1 MASRTLIA
9 SANGLRMGA
18 LTDDKGVWSFTYD
31 AQWLASPRAYPLSPA
46 FPLRAGTFTDTSTD
60 RPVQWFFDNLLPEEG
75 MRTSLAR
82 EARVDAADA
91 WGLLAYFGRESAGA
105 LTLLAEGEREAAGS
119 MQPLPL
125 DELERRIQA
134 MPERAL
140 TATAPKRMS
149 AAGAQQKLLLILRG
163 DAPDYTL
170 FEPVGSEPS
179 MHLLKPDMR
188 AAGYPHSAINE
199 FFCMKLAKRM
209 GLDVP
214 DVHFLRVPSA
224 CYVIDRF
231 DRDTASEPAARLHTI
246 DAMQLL
252 NYDRGFKYQRANAEE
267 LGRAIGQT
275 STRALARLSVF
286 RWTIFNVVVGNGDAH
301 LKNLSFFVDARG
313 YRLAPFYD
321 IVSTVVYHT
330 PTHRPDHRGDHWPH
344 CELTMPLGP
353 ATRFADIDLGALVA
367 FGNALGLREKAAEN
381 ELLRFL
387 EPLDRSVAQTLDEV
401 REVARPDAGEMRL
414 LNSIVSMPIAEMGRA
429 LRQGRG

>member
-1 MASRTLIA
+1 MAARTLIA
-9 SANGLRMGA
+9 SANGVRMGTLA
-18 LTDDKGVWSFTYD
+18 DDKGIWSFAYD
-31 AQWLASPRAYPLSPA
+31 PQWLASPTAYPLSPA
-46 FPLRAGTFTDTSTD
+46 FPLRADVFTDTSTD

-82 EARVDAADA
+82 EAKVDAADA

-105 LTLLAEGEREAAGS
+105 LTLLTDGEQETPGDL
-119 MQPLPL
+119 QPLPL
-125 DELERRIQA
+125 DELEHRIQA

-149 AAGAQQKLLLILRG
+149 AAGAQQKLLLVLRG
-163 DAPDYTL
+163 DAPDYAL

-188 AAGYPHSAINE
+188 AARYPHSAINE
-199 FFCMKLAKRM
+199 FFCMRLAKKM

-214 DVHFLRVPSA
+214 DVHFLRAPSA

-231 DRDTASEPAARLHTI
+231 DRDVASERAARVHTI

-252 NYDRGFKYQRANAEE
+252 NYDRGFKYQRANAQE
-267 LGRAIGQT
+267 LARAIDRT
-275 STRALARLSVF
+275 STRALTRLSVF
-286 RWTIFNVVVGNGDAH
+286 RWTVFNVVVGNADAH

-344 CELTMPLGP
+344 CELTMPLGN
-353 ATRFADIDLGALVA
+353 ATRFADIDTNALVA
-367 FGNALGLREKAAEN
+367 FGHALGLREKAATS
-381 ELLRFL
+381 ELQRFL
-387 EPLDRSVAQTLDEV
+387 EPLDRHVGETLDEV
-401 REVARPDAGEMRL
+401 RNIAHPDAAEMRL
-414 LNSIVSMPIAEMGRA
+414 LNSIAAMPIAEMGRA
-429 LRQGRG
+429 LRQARG

>member
-1 MASRTLIA
+1 MAANTLIA
-9 SANGLRMGA
+9 SANGVRMGT
-18 LTDDKGVWSFTYD
+18 LTDDKGIWSFAYD
-31 AQWLASPRAYPLSPA
+31 AQWRASPAAYPLSPA
-46 FPLRAGTFTDTSTD
+46 FPLRPDAFVDTSTD

-75 MRTSLAR
+75 MRMSLAR
-82 EARVDAADA
+82 EAKVDAADA

-105 LTLLAEGEREAAGS
+105 LTLLVDGEHEAPGS
-119 MQPLPL
+119 LQPLSL

-134 MPERAL
+134 MPQRAL

-149 AAGAQQKLLLILRG
+149 AAGAQQKLLLVLRG
-163 DAPDYTL
+163 DAPDYAL

-179 MHLLKPDMR
+179 MHLLKQDMR

-214 DVHFLRVPSA
+214 DVHFLRAPSA

-231 DRDTASEPAARLHTI
+231 DRDVASKPAGRVHTI

-252 NYDRGFKYQRANAEE
+252 NYDRGFKYQRANAQE
-267 LGRAIGQT
+267 LARAIDRT
-275 STRALARLSVF
+275 STRALTRLSVF
-286 RWTIFNVVVGNGDAH
+286 RWTVFNVVVGNADAH

-330 PTHRPDHRGDHWPH
+330 PTHRPEHRGDDWPH
-344 CELTMPLGP
+344 CELTMPLGT
-353 ATRFADIDLGALVA
+353 ATRFADIDVHALIA
-367 FGNALGLREKAAEN
+367 FGQALGLREKAAAS
-381 ELLRFL
+381 ELQRFL
-387 EPLDRSVAQTLDEV
+387 EPLDRNVALTLDEV
-401 REVARPDAGEMRL
+401 REIARPDAGEVRL
-414 LNSIVSMPIAEMGRA
+414 LNSIVAMPIAEMGQA
-429 LRQGRG
+429 LRPTRG

>member
-1 MASRTLIA
+1 MAANTLIA
-9 SANGLRMGA
+9 SANGVRMGT
-18 LTDDKGVWSFTYD
+18 LTDDKGIWSFAYD
-31 AQWLASPRAYPLSPA
+31 AQWLASPAAYPLSPA
-46 FPLRAGTFTDTSTD
+46 FPLRPDAFVDTSTD

-82 EARVDAADA
+82 EAKVDAADA

-105 LTLLAEGEREAAGS
+105 LTLLADGEHEAPGS
-119 MQPLPL
+119 LQPLSL

-134 MPERAL
+134 MPQRAL

-149 AAGAQQKLLLILRG
+149 AAGAQQKLLLVLRG
-163 DAPDYTL
+163 DAPDYAL

-199 FFCMKLAKRM
+199 FFCMKLAKQM

-214 DVHFLRVPSA
+214 DVHFLRAPSA

-231 DRDTASEPAARLHTI
+231 DRDVASEPAGRVHTI

-252 NYDRGFKYQRANAEE
+252 NYDRGFKYQRANAQE
-267 LGRAIGQT
+267 LARAIDRT
-275 STRALARLSVF
+275 STRALTRLSVF
-286 RWTIFNVVVGNGDAH
+286 RWTVFNVVVGNADAH
-301 LKNLSFFVDARG
+301 LKKLSFFVDARG

-330 PTHRPDHRGDHWPH
+330 PTHRPEHRGDDWPH
-344 CELTMPLGP
+344 CELTMPLGT
-353 ATRFADIDLGALVA
+353 ATRFADVDVHALIA
-367 FGNALGLREKAAEN
+367 FGHALGFREKAAAS
-381 ELLRFL
+381 ELQRFL
-387 EPLDRSVAQTLDEV
+387 EPLDRNVALTLDEV
-401 REVARPDAGEMRL
+401 REIARPDAGEVRL
-414 LNSIVSMPIAEMGRA
+414 LNSIVAMPIAEMGRT
-429 LRQGRG
+429 LRPTRG

>member
-1 MASRTLIA
+1 
-9 SANGLRMGA
+9 
-18 LTDDKGVWSFTYD
+18 
-31 AQWLASPRAYPLSPA
+31 
-46 FPLRAGTFTDTSTD
+46 
-60 RPVQWFFDNLLPEEG
+60 

-82 EARVDAADA
+82 EAKVDAADA

-105 LTLLAEGEREAAGS
+105 LTLLADGEREAPGS
-119 MQPLPL
+119 LQPLSL

-149 AAGAQQKLLLILRG
+149 AAGAQQKLLLVLRG

-170 FEPVGSEPS
+170 YEPVGSEPS

-199 FFCMKLAKRM
+199 FFCMKLARKM

-214 DVHFLRVPSA
+214 DVHFLRAPSA

-231 DRDTASEPAARLHTI
+231 DRDVASAPAGRVHTI

-252 NYDRGFKYQRANAEE
+252 NYDRGFKYQRANAQE
-267 LGRAIGQT
+267 LARAIERT

-286 RWTIFNVVVGNGDAH
+286 RWTVFNVVVGNADAH

-330 PTHRPDHRGDHWPH
+330 PTHRPDHRGDDWPH
-344 CELTMPLGP
+344 CELTMPLGN
-353 ATRFADIDLGALVA
+353 ATRFADIDADALIA
-367 FGNALGLREKAAEN
+367 FGQALGLRDKAAAT
-381 ELLRFL
+381 ELQRFL
-387 EPLDRSVAQTLDEV
+387 EPLDRHVAQTLDEV
-401 REVARPDAGEMRL
+401 REIARPDAGEMRL
-414 LNSIVSMPIAEMGRA
+414 LNSIVAMPIAEMGRA
-429 LRQGRG
+429 LRPMRD

>member
-1 MASRTLIA
+1 
-9 SANGLRMGA
+9 
-18 LTDDKGVWSFTYD
+18 
-31 AQWLASPRAYPLSPA
+31 
-46 FPLRAGTFTDTSTD
+46 
-60 RPVQWFFDNLLPEEG
+60 
-75 MRTSLAR
+75 
-82 EARVDAADA
+82 
-91 WGLLAYFGRESAGA
+91 
-105 LTLLAEGEREAAGS
+105 
-119 MQPLPL
+119 MQPLGL

-134 MPERAL
+134 MPEHAL

-214 DVHFLRVPSA
+214 DVHFLRAPSA

-344 CELTMPLGP
+344 CELTMPLG
-353 ATRFADIDLGALVA
+353 AAARFADIDLGALVA

-387 EPLDRSVAQTLDEV
+387 EPLDRSVVQTLDEV

>member
-1 MASRTLIA
+1 MAARTLVV
-9 SANGLRMGA
+9 SANGVRMGTLA
-18 LTDDKGVWSFTYD
+18 DDKGIWSFEYN
-31 AQWLASPRAYPLSPA
+31 AQWLASAAACPLSPA
-46 FPLRAGTFTDTSTD
+46 FALRGGAFTDTSSD

-82 EARVDAADA
+82 EANVAAADA

-105 LTLLAEGEREAAGS
+105 LTLLADGEHEAPGAL
-119 MQPLPL
+119 QPLPL
-125 DELERRIQA
+125 DELERRIRA

-149 AAGAQQKLLLILRG
+149 AAGAQQKLLVVLRG
-163 DAPDYTL
+163 DAPDYAL
-170 FEPVGSEPS
+170 YEPIGSEPS

-199 FFCMKLAKRM
+199 FFCMKLAGRM

-214 DVHFLRVPSA
+214 DVHFLRAPSA

-231 DRDTASEPAARLHTI
+231 DRDVAAQPARRLHTI

-252 NYDRGFKYQRANAEE
+252 NYDRGFKYQRANAQE
-267 LGRAIGQT
+267 LARAIDRT

-286 RWTIFNVVVGNGDAH
+286 RWTVFNVVVGNADAH

-321 IVSTVVYHT
+321 IVSTVVYQT
-330 PTHRPDHRGDHWPH
+330 PTHRPDQRGDHWPD
-344 CELTMPLGP
+344 CELTMPLGA
-353 ATRFADIDLGALVA
+353 ATRFADIDANALLA
-367 FGNALGLREKAAEN
+367 FGQGLGLREKAAAS
-381 ELLRFL
+381 ELQRFL
-387 EPLDRSVAQTLDEV
+387 EPLDRHVAQTLDEV
-401 REVARPDAGEMRL
+401 RELAKPDAGEMRL
-414 LNSIVSMPIAEMGRA
+414 LNSIVAMPIAEMGRA
-429 LRQGRG
+429 LRGGRG

>member
-1 MASRTLIA
+1 MAANTLIA
-9 SANGLRMGA
+9 SANGVRMGT
-18 LTDDKGVWSFTYD
+18 LTDDKGIWSFAYD
-31 AQWLASPRAYPLSPA
+31 AQWLASPAAYPLSPA
-46 FPLRAGTFTDTSTD
+46 FPLRPDAFVDTSTD

-82 EARVDAADA
+82 EAKVDAADA

-105 LTLLAEGEREAAGS
+105 LTLLADGEHEAPGS
-119 MQPLPL
+119 LQPLSI

-134 MPERAL
+134 MPQRAL

-149 AAGAQQKLLLILRG
+149 AAGAQQKLLLVLRG
-163 DAPDYTL
+163 DAPDYAL

-199 FFCMKLAKRM
+199 FFCMKLAKQM

-214 DVHFLRVPSA
+214 DVHFLRAPSA

-231 DRDTASEPAARLHTI
+231 DRDVASEPAGRVHTI

-252 NYDRGFKYQRANAEE
+252 NYDRGFKYQRANAQE
-267 LGRAIGQT
+267 LARAIDRT
-275 STRALARLSVF
+275 STRALTRLSVF
-286 RWTIFNVVVGNGDAH
+286 RWTVFNVVVGNADAH
-301 LKNLSFFVDARG
+301 LKKLSFFVDARG

-330 PTHRPDHRGDHWPH
+330 PTHRPEHRGDDWPH
-344 CELTMPLGP
+344 CELTMPLGT
-353 ATRFADIDLGALVA
+353 ATRFADVDVHALIA
-367 FGNALGLREKAAEN
+367 FGHALGFREKAAAS
-381 ELLRFL
+381 ELQRFL
-387 EPLDRSVAQTLDEV
+387 EPLDRNVALTLDEV
-401 REVARPDAGEMRL
+401 REIARPDAGEVRL
-414 LNSIVSMPIAEMGRA
+414 LNSIVAMPIAEMGRT
-429 LRQGRG
+429 LRPTRG